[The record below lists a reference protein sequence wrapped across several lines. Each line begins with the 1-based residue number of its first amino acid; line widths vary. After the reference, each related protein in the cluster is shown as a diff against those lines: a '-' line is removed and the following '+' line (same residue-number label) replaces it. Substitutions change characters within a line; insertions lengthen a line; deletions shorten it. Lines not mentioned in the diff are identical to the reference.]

1 MVDYKRRDAS
11 GQHAD
16 FGMGRRYLRMAMCLM
31 RTSQVYLPPDLRKGD
46 YAPEEKASY
55 YLMNWPYLRGKWK
68 KVGALEEA
76 FALNRPLGLWRQ
88 IVQEL
93 YGIKLKL

>member
-1 MVDYKRRDAS
+1 MTDYKRRDAS

-16 FGMGRRYLRMAMCLM
+16 FGIGRRYLRMAMCLM

-46 YAPEEKASY
+46 YVLEDKASY
-55 YLMNWPYLRGKWK
+55 YLTNWPYLRGKWR
-68 KVGALEEA
+68 KVDALEEA

-93 YGIKLKL
+93 YDIKLKL

>member
-1 MVDYKRRDAS
+1 MSILAWA
-11 GQHAD
+11 AD
-16 FGMGRRYLRMAMCLM
+16 TLRMGMFLM

-68 KVGALEEA
+68 KVGAHLGGVRRKSAVGPMA
-76 FALNRPLGLWRQ
+76 FDRTVVVLCIA
-88 IVQEL
+88 
-93 YGIKLKL
+93 